1 MKLVVSTPVQLVLA
15 VTLVGSAVSLLQPDS
30 VELPIRV
37 ERTGNSPM
45 APHEAGPPHIEPS
58 TAPWQR
64 PQLPDPMGTD
74 MAKSQATPS
83 GLPPLPPADA
93 HVGPSQ
99 PPPLPSV
106 AASPQSPAQDI
117 VYLGRMIQDGK
128 TRVFFASNGND
139 PVVLNIGDVLN
150 DSWKIQSIT
159 STTVTLQHVRS
170 SETRLIAMG
179 GAAGGT
185 LHDGTSAQVGQGFLA
200 SNPAG
205 VHVTPVN

>member
-1 MKLVVSTPVQLVLA
+1 MKLVVSTPVQLVMA
-15 VTLVGSAVSLLQPDS
+15 VTLVVSAVALLQPDS
-30 VELPIRV
+30 LELPILV
-37 ERTGNSPM
+37 ERAGKSPV
-45 APHEAGPPHIEPS
+45 APHGTGPTRMEPS
-58 TAPWQR
+58 AAPWQR
-64 PQLPDPMGTD
+64 PQLPDPTVAD
-74 MAKSQATPS
+74 MAKAPATPAE
-83 GLPPLPPADA
+83 LPPLPPAGV
-93 HVGPSQ
+93 HVGSSQ
-99 PPPLPSV
+99 PPPLPSG

-179 GAAGGT
+179 GAAGGA
-185 LHDGTSAQVGQGFLA
+185 LHDGTSTQVGQGFLA